1 MMRILFRGKADII
14 GDGSLAGPWVFGG
27 CHKHLAHTPNF
38 YKPPKDKEYEY
49 LILADDFTDWD
60 ELAGINA
67 TRVIPETL
75 GQYAGFSDRL
85 DNDVFTSDIV
95 QLYSGT
101 IVKVEFRDG
110 AFGYVSP
117 LSHDF
122 ISFAQLFTA
131 RKEERNITLLGN
143 VFDNPELLKGEKS

>member
-1 MMRILFRGKADII
+1 MRILFRGKRNIMA
-14 GDGSLAGPWVFGG
+14 DGSLKGDWVYGG
-27 CHKHLAHTPNF
+27 YHKHLAHAPNF

-49 LILADDFTDWD
+49 LILADDFTGWD

-67 TRVIPETL
+67 TRVISETL

-122 ISFAQLFTA
+122 ISFAQLFNV
-131 RKEERNITLLGN
+131 RKEERDIILLGN
-143 VFDNPELLKGEKS
+143 VFDNPELLKGEES